1 MTRREIMKRKI
12 LITILI
18 LIILAS
24 SGFSFIYW
32 QKYFKTVPEGES
44 TITKPEIPTSVP
56 KTVEEVI
63 GVGGGYYGRGH

>member
-1 MTRREIMKRKI
+1 MPRREIMKRKI

-44 TITKPEIPTSVP
+44 TITKPEISPPILEAT
-56 KTVEEVI
+56 EE
-63 GVGGGYYGRGH
+63 GVGGNGGGIR